1 MLPHGRNPSKQS
13 KALTVDQID
22 GYDRGAGSK
31 DDTKYTSW
39 VPESMDMT
47 AEQAS
52 QEDRKCTFW
61 VQKSMDMTVEQ
72 TSKDAI
78 NMHILVPESMDMTA
92 EEAKIG
98 G

>member
-1 MLPHGRNPSKQS
+1 MLPHGRNPSKQAS
-13 KALTVDQID
+13 KASKAKQVLTVDQID
-22 GYDRGAGSK
+22 GYDHGAGSK

-61 VQKSMDMTVEQ
+61 VPK
-72 TSKDAI
+72 
-78 NMHILVPESMDMTA
+78 SMDMTA
-92 EEAKIG
+92 EQASKEDRE
-98 G
+98 